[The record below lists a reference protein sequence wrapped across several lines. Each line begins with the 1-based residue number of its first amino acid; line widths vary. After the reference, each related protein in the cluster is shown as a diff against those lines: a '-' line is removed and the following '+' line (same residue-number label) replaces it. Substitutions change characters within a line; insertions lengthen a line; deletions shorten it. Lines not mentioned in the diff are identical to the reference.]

1 MANCRILLASLA
13 IVASLSMFAR
23 GDEPP
28 YVTYNMKLFEQLRS
42 EEHDALHFRD
52 GRILVGEVLDT
63 QVDIVTPYAQ
73 MRLPLRRCAWISFT
87 ELDLNVEAV
96 VTVDHNRISGYT
108 LGRTVQF
115 REAGSKD
122 AVSIHKE
129 ELLFI
134 LLRRSANETPGS
146 TWTELPRIFL
156 MNNGDVLTGDVL
168 SEKLELGWEER
179 HEVIAWDQITEVRFW
194 INTKGGNVILWANGL
209 DADGTG
215 GWLTT
220 TTFTVRTTEGIELR
234 DLHYLNF
241 HEIKTCETRPELLA
255 ALRLADVPAKADD
268 ASATEN
274 AEVVENSIGM
284 ELRLIPAGE
293 FMMGSPEDEPGH
305 YEDETQHKV
314 TLTRSFYIGVTEVTQ
329 AQWKAVM
336 GDNPSFYK
344 CDLYPVDN
352 ARIENEIEFCR
363 RLSKSEGRT
372 YRLPTEAEWEY
383 ACRAGIEWPFS
394 MGEVLLADRANYG
407 GLYLLTYHTN
417 RSRSTVREQPVIV
430 GSYRPNRW
438 GLYDMHGNVFEDTGD
453 EYVENLGSEPVTD
466 PRHAPEDIKEFRP
479 VVRGGGWAS
488 IIWRCRSAYR
498 TSTAG
503 IGLPGGGFRVVMEVD
518 KACEEDSQQKT
529 EAIKP

>member
-1 MANCRILLASLA
+1 MSCIVRITATV
-13 IVASLSMFAR
+13 IVIFTVCSVAHS
-23 GDEPP
+23 DEPP
-28 YVTYNMKLFEQLRS
+28 YVAYNMKLFEQLRS
-42 EEHDALHFRD
+42 EEHDALHLRD
-52 GRILVGEVLDT
+52 GRILIGEVLDT
-63 QVDIVTPYAQ
+63 QVNIVTPYAQ

-87 ELDLNVEAV
+87 ELDLNIEAV

-108 LGRTVQF
+108 LGRTVRF

-156 MNNGDVLTGDVL
+156 MNNGDVLTGYVL
-168 SEKLELGWEER
+168 SKKLELGWEER
-179 HEVIAWDQITEVRFW
+179 HEVIAWDQITEARFW
-194 INTKGGNVILWANGL
+194 INTKGGNVIVWPNGL
-209 DADGTG
+209 DGESTG

-220 TTFTVRTTEGIELR
+220 TTFTLRTTEGIELR

-241 HEIKTCETRPELLA
+241 HEIKRCETRAELLA
-255 ALRLADVPAKADD
+255 ALRLADAPAKADD

-274 AEVVENSIGM
+274 AEVVKNSIGM

-293 FMMGSPEDEPGH
+293 FMMGSPEDELGH
-305 YEDETQHKV
+305 QENETQHKV
-314 TLTRSFYIGVTEVTQ
+314 TLTRPFYVGVTEVTQ

-336 GDNPSFYK
+336 GDNPSSFK
-344 CDLYPVDN
+344 CDLYPLDN

-363 RLSKSEGRT
+363 RLSKLEGRT

-383 ACRAGIEWPFS
+383 ACRAGIQCAFS
-394 MGEVLLADRANYG
+394 GGEELPADRANYG
-407 GLYLLTYHTN
+407 GFEYVTCHTN

-438 GLYDMHGNVFEDTGD
+438 GLYDMHGNVFEACSDK
-453 EYVENLGSEPVTD
+453 YVENLGSKPVTD
-466 PRHAPEDIKEFRP
+466 PRYEPESIKQFSP
-479 VVRGGGWAS
+479 VIRGGGWITAVWS
-488 IIWRCRSAYR
+488 CRSACR
-498 TSTAG
+498 DSMPG
-503 IGLPGGGFRVVMEVD
+503 IGFSGSGFRVVMETND
-518 KACEEDSQQKT
+518 PPEANSEEAQQ
-529 EAIKP
+529 